1 MVDPVAE
8 LVAIERIKALKA
20 RYFRCLD
27 TKDWAAWAEV
37 FAEDAV
43 LEFDLAV
50 STRGRDGRPAPRLVG
65 RAAIVETVA
74 GRNAASTTVH
84 HGHTPEIAV
93 LSETEARGIWAMEDI
108 LRHPEGKRSPAGFSF
123 LHGYGHYHET
133 YVRTEAGWRIK
144 SVRLTRL
151 YVESQ

>member
-108 LRHPEGKRSPAGFSF
+108 VEEDGVTIHGF
-123 LHGYGHYHET
+123 GHYHET
-133 YVRTEAGWRIK
+133 YRQAGGVWRIAIIHLTRT
-144 SVRLTRL
+144 RLTQTMQGAL
-151 YVESQ
+151 VWG